1 MSRSRI
7 ALLLLALAL
16 ALVAA
21 GCGDKTKE
29 ITTTN
34 ASGQVETQTVPDV
47 HFAKTKFVLHGGL
60 AYGAFH
66 RYVYK
71 PYKAGSFRKGG
82 PKHKRSIAK
91 AVLAS
96 AFIVHEL
103 KQMNRAALS
112 DDDLR
117 PIAQKI
123 GNILPSMT
131 SLAAALKGGNFGTL
145 DAIKKG
151 FDGIVGDAKA
161 AGVDVPKDKAPP
173 IGG

>member
-1 MSRSRI
+1 MTGSR
-7 ALLLLALAL
+7 L
-16 ALVAA
+16 ALVLAALVLAVA

-29 ITTTN
+29 VTTTN

-66 RYVYK
+66 RYIYK
-71 PYKAGSFRKGG
+71 PYRAGSFRSGG

-91 AVLAS
+91 AALAT

-117 PIAQKI
+117 PVAQKI
-123 GNILPSMT
+123 GNILPSLS
-131 SLAAALKGGNFGTL
+131 SLAAALKAGNFGTL

>member
-1 MSRSRI
+1 MTPRSI
-7 ALLLLALAL
+7 ALLLVALAL
-16 ALVAA
+16 LAS

-29 ITTTN
+29 VTTTN
-34 ASGQVETQTVPDV
+34 SSGQVVTETVPDV

-66 RYVYK
+66 RYIYK
-71 PYKAGSFRKGG
+71 PYKAGSFKKGG

-91 AVLAS
+91 AVAAS

-112 DDDLR
+112 DDHLR

-123 GNILPSMT
+123 GKILPSLS
-131 SLAAALKGGNFGTL
+131 SLAAALRAGNFGTL
-145 DAIKKG
+145 DAIKTG